1 MLQGSGLGIDKCY
14 LLSQEES
21 HDVNI
26 MDCCVFDY
34 SDVSDPN
41 RPTGHSASR
50 RKDHLSS
57 FVALKHFFHQAD
69 AWIEPFDE
77 SNQELSPGLASGLHK
92 FLSLISITGH
102 RFLH

>member
-57 FVALKHFFHQAD
+57 FIALKHFFHHAH
-69 AWIEPFDE
+69 AWIEPFNE
-77 SNQELSPGLASGLHK
+77 SDQQFSSCFASGLHK
-92 FLSLISITGH
+92 FLRLISTTGH
-102 RFLH
+102 WLLN